1 VDEQLPQEPGG
12 GWAAVILSAG
22 ESRRFGGQPKALL
35 PVGAEPAIGRIARL
49 CQEAGIAR
57 IVAVVGPH
65 RDEIARSVPAGTIE
79 FVENPDWAAGRTGS
93 FQVGANAVPDA
104 EEILLWPVD
113 HPFVAEGTIGRL
125 RAAADRDALAVW
137 FLPTY
142 RGEGGHPILLRRP
155 AIARALG
162 LAPSAPLRSLLP
174 ELGPQVRRVV
184 TEDPGVLE
192 NVDSPDAYWSAR
204 AAWNAREGGSPWT
217 ES

>member
-1 VDEQLPQEPGG
+1 MYTERPEGPGG

-22 ESRRFGGQPKALL
+22 ESRRFGGQAKALL
-35 PVGAEPAIGRIARL
+35 PVGAETAIGRIARI

-57 IVAVVGPH
+57 IVGVVGPH
-65 RDEIARSVPAGTIE
+65 REEILRSVPAGTIE
-79 FVENPDWAAGRTGS
+79 FIENPDWAEGRTGS
-93 FQVGANAVPDA
+93 FHVGARALSGV

-113 HPFVAEGTIGRL
+113 HPFVAEGTVGRL

-142 RGEGGHPILLRRP
+142 RGEGGHPILLRKP
-155 AIARALG
+155 AIERALA

-204 AAWNAREGGSPWT
+204 AAWAAREGVSLGP
-217 ES
+217 